1 MRVRACVAISALL
14 VLAAACTSSGEGV
27 PADLRPGTSTTVP
40 AESLLLGT
48 ESGPLVVRVPDGSV
62 VFDGRDAV
70 SSLGGAWVLSA
81 TTSPGSTLLRER
93 DGATGDVLSSLRV
106 PGDLEVR
113 TVSESGHAVALMD
126 PLPAGWDPA
135 VPLPRARTTIV
146 VADPTGAADPRTY
159 DLRGNFEPEAFST
172 DDGSLFL
179 IQHLPAETPT
189 VYRVTQL
196 DLERGRVYPVFGPF
210 KGAPERMP
218 GTRLEQVLA
227 PDAAQLY
234 TLYTS
239 SRPGYAPHD
248 APVPANASVSFVH
261 VLSLREGWAH
271 CVGLPTAMW
280 DRPASQEAMA
290 TTPDGSHLFVIDPGL
305 GTVAVM
311 QTQTLEVRTASID
324 LPVSG
329 VIERTSA
336 QVAPDGR
343 TLYLAVAT
351 ADGSVVGAFDAATF
365 ERTATWSVGGSI
377 SGLGVASDGAHVY
390 AAVGNRVIVLDAT
403 TGSEVREVGVPTD
416 APVVRVTP
424 LAG

>member
-1 MRVRACVAISALL
+1 MRVRAFVAMSALV
-14 VLAAACTSSGEGV
+14 VLAAACTSSGTGAGGG
-27 PADLRPGTSTTVP
+27 PAATSTAVH

-48 ESGPLVVRVPDGSV
+48 EAGPLVVRVPDGGV
-62 VFDGRDAV
+62 VFAGHDAV
-70 SSLGGAWVLSA
+70 SSLGGGWVLSA
-81 TTSPGSTLLRER
+81 TASAGSTLLRER
-93 DGATGDVLSSLRV
+93 DGATGEQVSSLRV
-106 PGDLEVR
+106 PGDLDVR
-113 TVSESGHAVALMD
+113 AVSESGRAVALMD

-146 VADPTGAADPRTY
+146 VADPTGAAEPRTY

-179 IQHLPAETPT
+179 IQHLPAETPS

-196 DLERGRVYPVFGPF
+196 DLQRGKVYPVFGPF

-227 PDAAQLY
+227 PDASQLY

-271 CVGLPTAMW
+271 CVGLPKAMW

-290 TTPDGSHLFVIDPGL
+290 TTPDGTHLFVIDPGL

-311 QTQTLEVRTASID
+311 HTKTLEVRTASID
-324 LPVSG
+324 IPITG
-329 VIERTSA
+329 AIERTSA
-336 QVAPDGR
+336 MVSPDGR
-343 TLYLAVAT
+343 TLYVAVAT
-351 ADGSVVGAFDAATF
+351 ARGSAVGAFDAATF
-365 ERTATWSVGGSI
+365 ERAATWTVDGSI

-390 AAVGNRVIVLDAT
+390 AAVGDRVIVLDAT

-416 APVVRVTP
+416 APVVRLTP